1 MIRVVL
7 FLVLVGLAA
16 LGAAWFADRPGDVAI
31 TWLGYRIET
40 SVMLVAAAILAL
52 VVLAILVWSI
62 LAALL
67 ASPRRVSQNLREHR
81 ATRGFLAITQGL
93 VAVGAGDAA
102 AARKFARDAARLA
115 PAEPLA
121 LLLSAQSAQMAG
133 DPASAEAAFRAMAAR
148 DDTKLLGLHGLYIE
162 AQRRDDVDAAKSVA
176 EEAARTAPALGWAAQ
191 AVLDFRCAE
200 GDWSGA
206 LAALERAT
214 KAKLIGRAAHRRQ
227 RAVLLTARAL
237 TLADAEKES
246 AKALALEAVSL
257 APDLVPAAALA
268 GRFVADDGNARRAGR
283 IIETAWRANPHPDLA
298 DAYADLK
305 PGVSARDRLA
315 RVQALAKQG
324 NSAEGALAVAQ
335 AAIDAREFA
344 VARAAL
350 KPLAEAPSR
359 RVALLMAELEEMDT
373 GDIGRA
379 REWMARA
386 VNAAADPAWTADGV
400 VSEQWMPVSPVTGRL
415 DAFQWRV
422 PLAELTHAPQHAELA
437 HERVL
442 IEEPR
447 SVTPVVE
454 TAPSPAAPQPAPV
467 FASDVTPA
475 IVVPPAPEPAPRS
488 SPEPTNA
495 PAPTSAQ
502 PLAQKRPIGRRIGPR
517 VVEPVIPLVHAPDD
531 PGPEPE
537 PETPPDGWKRLRHFF
552 GG

>member
-40 SVMLVAAAILAL
+40 SVMLLAAAILAL
-52 VVLAILVWSI
+52 VALAILVWSI
-62 LAALL
+62 LRALIS
-67 ASPRRVSQNLREHR
+67 SPHRVARSMREHR
-81 ATRGFLAITQGL
+81 ATRGFLAITHGL

-162 AQRRDDVDAAKSVA
+162 AQRRDDVEVAKAVA

-206 LAALERAT
+206 LAALERAV
-214 KAKLIGRAAHRRQ
+214 KAKLIARAAYRRQ

-237 TLADAEKES
+237 TLAEAEKES

-268 GRFVADDGNARRAGR
+268 GRFLAEDGHARRAGR
-283 IIETAWRANPHPDLA
+283 IIEIAWRSNPHPDLA

-305 PGVSARDRLA
+305 PGASARDRLA
-315 RVQALAKQG
+315 RVQALARQANG
-324 NSAEGALAVAQ
+324 AEGELAVAQ
-335 AAIDAREFA
+335 AALDAREFA

-350 KPLAEAPSR
+350 KPLAEAPTR
-359 RVALLMAELEEMDT
+359 RVALLMAELEEMES
-373 GDIGRA
+373 GDVGRA

-386 VNAAADPAWTADGV
+386 VNAAADPAWTADGL

-422 PLAELTHAPQHAELA
+422 PLAELPHAPLARELA
-437 HERVL
+437 HDSVL

-447 SVTPVVE
+447 PVTPVVH
-454 TAPSPAAPQPAPV
+454 APPVSEVASKPAPV
-467 FASDVTPA
+467 PSSDATPA
-475 IVVPPAPEPAPRS
+475 IVVPPAAAPKPAAER
-488 SPEPTNA
+488 TTA
-495 PAPTSAQ
+495 PAPTNR
-502 PLAQKRPIGRRIGPR
+502 RPIGRRVGPR
-517 VVEPVIPLVHAPDD
+517 VVEPVIPLVHSPDD

-537 PETPPDGWKRLRHFF
+537 PEAPADGWRRLRHFF